1 MDGRKS
7 IVVAQLVINFVIAVA
22 LALFPI
28 HAEKVYIRNYIV
40 DAGCALIVIIL
51 YENYARRN
59 GFDVF
64 DPIFLITVLYGF
76 MYFVTPIYDILIEK
90 YTWFGYYLFPYGV
103 KASLIALLGYG
114 SFYLSYT
121 TTTSGA
127 TGRITPQRNLEQQE
141 TGDFHQNDM
150 IVVAILL
157 FYACSFAANLYY
169 LLHSG
174 YGNILYILTMGFA
187 GSGKSGFEQQ
197 ESIGFIAMFSY
208 CLPTL
213 VLLYWEYGRNKV
225 LTAVLLAL
233 MVMMQVTRGFRFL
246 VVQIVI
252 SFACYFYLTKKKR
265 PRLRHI
271 ALLLLILMI
280 PVLLMTMFRDGVRS
294 GEGAALSG
302 ITGAS
307 IRKAIDDAVWDN
319 FRIYNNFYGMIH
331 SIPNTYGY
339 VYGRQIL
346 IGTLVMVIPRAIW
359 PNKISTKAG
368 VDLDLIIG
376 SRLAHTGQAYPGIGE
391 YYYAFGIV
399 GVIICMALYGVWM
412 RRCKKRYME
421 NSTGGLDIITYS
433 VLLASNLQIII
444 RGYTPSNFW
453 YVIFSLLPVLLVK
466 ILRKNEKYQ

>member
-7 IVVAQLVINFVIAVA
+7 IVVVQLVINFVIVVV

-28 HAEKVYIRNYIV
+28 HAEKVYIWNYIA
-40 DAGCALIVIIL
+40 DAGCVLIVIIL
-51 YENYARRN
+51 YANYVSRN
-59 GFDVF
+59 GFDIF

-76 MYFVTPIYDILIEK
+76 MYFVTPIYDILTEE

-103 KASLIALLGYG
+103 KASFIALSGYV
-114 SFYLSYT
+114 SFYLVYT
-121 TTTSGA
+121 TTTFSTSGL
-127 TGRITPQRNLEQQE
+127 RSLQREPAKKE
-141 TGDFHQNDM
+141 TSDFHQNDM
-150 IVVAILL
+150 IVSAILL
-157 FYACSFAANLYY
+157 FYIFSFIANLYY

-174 YGNILYILTMGFA
+174 YGDIPYILTMGFM

-213 VLLYWEYGRNKV
+213 VLLYWNYGRNKV
-225 LTAVLLAL
+225 LATVLFVL
-233 MVMMQVTRGFRFL
+233 MMMMQVTRGFRFL

-265 PRLRHI
+265 PRLCHI
-271 ALLLLILMI
+271 ALLLFVLMI
-280 PVLLMTMFRDGVRS
+280 PIILMTMFRDGVRS
-294 GEGAALSG
+294 GDGVALSG
-302 ITGAS
+302 ITGES
-307 IRKAIDDAVWDN
+307 IRKAIEDAVWDN
-319 FRIYNNFYGMIH
+319 FRIYNNFYGMVH
-331 SIPNTYGY
+331 SIPHTYGY

-391 YYYAFGIV
+391 YYYAFGIA
-399 GVIICMALYGVWM
+399 GVIIFMALYGFWM
-412 RRCKKRYME
+412 QQCKKKYME
-421 NSTGGLDIITYS
+421 NSADELDIIIYS

-453 YVIFSLLPVLLVK
+453 YVIFSLLPVFMVR
-466 ILRKNEKYQ
+466 ILRKDGRSQ